1 MEAKLERFPWATAVI
16 LFLVVVG
23 AVDLLIDSH
32 LSDDYQKY
40 VDTVALIVGGL
51 AVGRGLA
58 ANRKAVR

>member
-1 MEAKLERFPWATAVI
+1 MRNELETFPWTTVI
-16 LFLVVVG
+16 VLILVLVG
-23 AVDLLIDSH
+23 AADLLIDGG
-32 LSDDYQKY
+32 LSGDYAKY